1 MYDDIDE
8 RYLIYCNIR
17 KNVDIVNVISKYLN
31 IEGGPNH
38 YYSNCPFCKENDN
51 KFFVIS
57 NQRVFRCFKC
67 MKAGDVIRFV
77 SEVENISYD
86 KAADICKSY
95 LKEE

>member
-8 RYLIYCNIR
+8 RYLIYCNKR

-51 KFFVIS
+51 KFFIIS
-57 NQRVFRCFKC
+57 NQRVFRCFNC

-77 SEVENISYD
+77 SEIENISYD
-86 KAADICKSY
+86 EAADIY
-95 LKEE
+95 RQYI